1 MSELS
6 MSRTERD
13 TFLAE
18 LHVGVLSVE
27 RSDGPPLVSPIWYR
41 YVPGGIIEFNTES
54 GAEKVRLMK
63 ACSRASLC
71 VQREESPPAYVTVEG
86 TVTIEPASDEVRLEI
101 ATRYLGPDAA
111 RAYLEVSQ
119 DDLNVAL
126 RPQRWRTVDF
136 AKLQNAGS

>member
-41 YVPGGIIEFNTES
+41 YVPGGIVEFNTES
-54 GAEKVRLMK
+54 GAEKVRLME
-63 ACSRASLC
+63 ACGRASLC
-71 VQREESPPAYVTVEG
+71 VQREESHPLTSRWRERCRSDRPPTTCSV
-86 TVTIEPASDEVRLEI
+86 EI

-119 DDLNVAL
+119 DDLNVVL
-126 RPQRWRTVDF
+126 SPQRWRTVDF
-136 AKLQNAGS
+136 AKL